1 MKKKPKTVKLTV
13 STQNRTEE
21 KAEEPLRPHLE
32 NSEEKENKPENSAAS
47 DSQAHQKNL
56 SDCQASHKNF
66 APSDC
71 QATQNNFDPSDCQ
84 ATQNNFDPSDCQA
97 TQNNV
102 NPPDF
107 QAIQRKLSTELEPE
121 VVALINK
128 HVKLDQAA
136 NNCYV
141 DQELMDHHVD
151 SQIKINETDKNETEL
166 ELPDFGANTTYKDDS
181 LLDDCLCSS
190 NVFKDTELSRCDR
203 YGQRKTY
210 NFKIPAA
217 PDQPTL
223 TDQDLRSPVPNVLL
237 PTFKGLTP
245 YLSFL
250 EVKQVAPA
258 TPVPS
263 YLNGL
268 LMTPTIC
275 CTTRY
280 QIIKVF
286 I

>member
-1 MKKKPKTVKLTV
+1 MKKKPKTIKLTV

-21 KAEEPLRPHLE
+21 KADEPLRPHLE
-32 NSEEKENKPENSAAS
+32 NSKKKENKPENSAAS

-66 APSDC
+66 ASSDC
-71 QATQNNFDPSDCQ
+71 QATQNNFDPSEC
-84 ATQNNFDPSDCQA
+84 
-97 TQNNV
+97 
-102 NPPDF
+102 

-128 HVKLDQAA
+128 HVKLGQAA

-151 SQIKINETDKNETEL
+151 SRIKINETDKNETEL
-166 ELPDFGANTTYKDDS
+166 ELPDFGGNTTYKDDS

-203 YGQRKTY
+203 YEQRKTY

-217 PDQPTL
+217 PDPSTL

>member
-13 STQNRTEE
+13 STHNRTEE
-21 KAEEPLRPHLE
+21 KAEEPLSLRPHIE

-56 SDCQASHKNF
+56 SDCQA
-66 APSDC
+66 
-71 QATQNNFDPSDCQ
+71 
-84 ATQNNFDPSDCQA
+84 

-102 NPPDF
+102 NPSDF

-128 HVKLDQAA
+128 HVKLDKAA

-141 DQELMDHHVD
+141 DQELMDHCLD

-166 ELPDFGANTTYKDDS
+166 ELPDFRGNTTYNDDS
-181 LLDDCLCSS
+181 QLDDCLCSS
-190 NVFKDTELSRCDR
+190 NVFKDTELSRRDR
-203 YGQRKTY
+203 YEQRKTY
-210 NFKIPAA
+210 NFKIPSA

-280 QIIKVF
+280 QLDN
-286 I
+286 